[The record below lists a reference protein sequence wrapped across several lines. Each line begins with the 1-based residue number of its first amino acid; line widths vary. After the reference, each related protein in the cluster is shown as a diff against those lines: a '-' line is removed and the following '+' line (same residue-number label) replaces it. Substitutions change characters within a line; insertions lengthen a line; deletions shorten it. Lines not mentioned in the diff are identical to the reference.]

1 MTTLN
6 GQLIGQAERAT
17 RAVFDRVLEA
27 EHTGFEPW
35 VVLNQL
41 DLDGG
46 SAEEDDLVLRI
57 DRALKSPGAAQ
68 HAVEELVADGRVIRR
83 NGSVELTA
91 AGVASRAR
99 IRGGIDAITSRL
111 YGDLPASDLEVA
123 GRILS
128 IVAER
133 ADAEL
138 TSVGSS

>member
-1 MTTLN
+1 MTRLN

-46 SAEEDDLVLRI
+46 SADEADLVRRL
-57 DRALKSPGAAQ
+57 DRALKTSAAAQ
-68 HAVEELVADGRVIRR
+68 FAVDELVIDGRVVRR
-83 NGSVELTA
+83 DGTVELTA
-91 AGVASRAR
+91 AGAASRAN

-111 YGDLPASDLEVA
+111 YGDLPAPDLEIA
-123 GRILS
+123 GRILE

-138 TSVGSS
+138 G

>member
-1 MTTLN
+1 MTRLN

-46 SAEEDDLVLRI
+46 SADEADLVRRV
-57 DRALKSPGAAQ
+57 DRALKTDAAAQ
-68 HAVEELVADGRVIRR
+68 HAVNELLADGRLARHD
-83 NGSVELTA
+83 GTVELTA
-91 AGVASRAR
+91 TGAASRAS
-99 IRGGIDAITSRL
+99 IRGGIDAITTRL
-111 YGDLPASDLEVA
+111 YGDLPAPELEIA
-123 GRILS
+123 GRILA
-128 IVAER
+128 IVTER

-138 TSVGSS
+138 G